1 MIPVR
6 APQDVTTLLRSM
18 FAAVTP
24 PRCESS
30 SPHSTSTSALPRHSP
45 SVPQH
50 WRLSRLRPPRAVA
63 AFPTPPA
70 LAHAFTPLR
79 RQGAGTHFT
88 AVFAC
93 PRCSIGSIPP
103 HLAAASHPAAGRTT
117 AAAAQCIARGP
128 TPDTG
133 ILQDTAGYC
142 GILLDTGHL

>member
-18 FAAVTP
+18 FAAITP

-30 SPHSTSTSALPRHSP
+30 SPHRLAPVHCHDTLP
-45 SVPQH
+45 QFKH

-103 HLAAASHPAAGRTT
+103 HLAAASHPAAGRAT
-117 AAAAQCIARGP
+117 AAAVQCIARGP